1 MEGFLTAFLNG
12 LFMGAVYASF
22 ALAISLVFGVM
33 KIINFFHCS
42 LITAGMYGIFFMW
55 SWFRL
60 EPYVGVLIVVPILF
74 LGGYVLHNTFVLT
87 LFKRERA
94 YVVEPISVLM
104 LTAGMW
110 LVLDNLWL
118 LIFGSQFRAVKSFI
132 TGSTTDVAGITISN
146 ARFVAFVGGLALTY
160 ALWWFLN
167 NTRVGK
173 GMRATAQNREA
184 AALCGVNIY
193 RMYNLAFGLGA
204 AVTAVG
210 AALLMPFYYV
220 DPYVGFSYD
229 MKSFIIVVLGGMGSI
244 PGTLVGG
251 LIVGVVEA
259 VTTQFVSGTYA
270 GIAVFLVFVACLL
283 FRPQGLLGRETV

>member
-1 MEGFLTAFLNG
+1 
-12 LFMGAVYASF
+12 
-22 ALAISLVFGVM
+22 M

-42 LITAGMYGIFFMW
+42 LITAGMYGIYFAW
-55 SWFRL
+55 SALGL
-60 EPYVGVLIVVPILF
+60 EPYVGVLLVVPLLF
-74 LGGYVLHNTFVLT
+74 AFGYVLHNTFVLT

-94 YVVEPISVLM
+94 YIVEPISVLL

-110 LVLDNLWL
+110 LMLDNIWL
-118 LIFGSQFRAVKSFI
+118 LIFGSQFRTVKSVV
-132 TGSTTDVAGITISN
+132 TGATFNVGGVTISI
-146 ARFVAFVGGLALTY
+146 ARLVAFVGGLALTF

-193 RMYNLAFGLGA
+193 RMYNLAFALGA
-204 AVTAVG
+204 AVIAVG
-210 AALLMPFYYV
+210 ASFLMPFYYV
-220 DPYVGFSYD
+220 DPNVGFSYD

-270 GIAVFLVFVACLL
+270 GIAVFLVFVSCLI